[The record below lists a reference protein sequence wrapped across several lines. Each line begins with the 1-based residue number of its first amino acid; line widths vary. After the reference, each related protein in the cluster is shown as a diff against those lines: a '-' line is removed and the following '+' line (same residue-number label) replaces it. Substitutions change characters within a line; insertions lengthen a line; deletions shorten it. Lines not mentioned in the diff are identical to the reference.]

1 MKLFGMCSLLA
12 LLFSTVP
19 LSANAYDYHS
29 PTRKAKGNRNAK
41 DKTRRDDKG
50 GIREEIPDDFRN
62 RFDRWKTEMLSTD
75 VGRRQWERYATNK
88 DFTLTIVISSD
99 WKYSAGTGEYEWDK
113 DGKLIGA
120 TITLGKKLDK
130 GYPDP
135 VYYPVMNSLSAY
147 NGLDEISGD
156 ILASTKLMHEFGHV
170 DFTAQTDTDLF
181 QRQNKL
187 MASYNTIFLKNGHNV
202 SDPRLVALQS
212 ELGGMPIDIWENR
225 EYRSEVSAMRYL
237 MERINRE
244 SFYCSVVGRIR
255 RNLSEYA
262 RQYQDKFAA
271 ISGSN
276 LTECKN

>member
-12 LLFSTVP
+12 LLFSTVA
-19 LSANAYDYHS
+19 LSANAYDHHS
-29 PTRKAKGNRNAK
+29 PTRKAKGNRHIN
-41 DKTRRDDKG
+41 KTPRDDKG
-50 GIREEIPDDFRN
+50 GIREEIPVDFRN
-62 RFDRWKTEMLSTD
+62 RFDRWKSEMLSTE
-75 VGRRQWERYATNK
+75 VGRQQWERYANNK

-113 DGKLIGA
+113 DGKLVGA

-187 MASYNTIFLKNGHNV
+187 MASYNNIFLKNGHNV
-202 SDPRLVALQS
+202 RDPRLVALQT

-262 RQYQDKFAA
+262 RQYQDKFDA
-271 ISGSN
+271 ISGTN